1 MNAPSSSTAPSPSPP
16 DDRARWGAGVALLAL
31 VATLGATI
39 FVAIPGVVIGDDSTT
54 REVLSNVVSS
64 VLQNAVFVGV
74 PLLIVVLAAG
84 KGLRRGDFGLR
95 LPARPWR
102 IVAGLVVAYVAYVLL
117 SGGLA
122 QLIGVGDQQDDL
134 PEKLG
139 AKESAAAGIVIAFCV
154 TVLAPIGEEF
164 LLRGVVFPGLRD
176 GLRKVAPAGVA
187 IAIAAVADGAMFGAL
202 HAGGSQAIFLP
213 ILALF
218 GAVLCLLYQ
227 WTGSLYA
234 PILLHATNNTVAIAT
249 ALDWTFAQGV
259 ILWVCAVAILALIA
273 LAVRG
278 IDARL
283 PTPRRC
289 QAAPRAAD

>member
-1 MNAPSSSTAPSPSPP
+1 M
-16 DDRARWGAGVALLAL
+16 RWGAGVSLLAL
-31 VATLGATI
+31 VATLGMTI
-39 FVAIPGVVIGDDSTT
+39 FVAIPGLVIGDDTTT
-54 REVLSNVVSS
+54 REIVGNVVSS

-74 PLLIVVLAAG
+74 PLLVVVLAAG

-95 LPARPWR
+95 LPRHPWR
-102 IVAGLVVAYVAYVLL
+102 IVAGLVVAYLAYVLL

-139 AKESAAAGIVIAFCV
+139 AKDSAAAGIVIAFCV

-164 LLRGVVFPGLRD
+164 LLRGVVYPGLRD
-176 GLRKVAPAGVA
+176 GLRRIAPAGVA
-187 IAIAAVADGAMFGAL
+187 IGVAALVDGALFGAL

-249 ALDWTFAQGV
+249 ALDWSVGEGV
-259 ILWVCAVAILALIA
+259 LLWVCAVAILTLIA
-273 LAVRG
+273 LAVRAL
-278 IDARL
+278 DARL
-283 PTPRRC
+283 PAPRRRE
-289 QAAPRAAD
+289 AAAAG